1 MVGVSPGNGHPYSFA
16 SIVNGYSDEGFERAD
31 WDVIHDY
38 LREKDASEF
47 GFPGVEVTHAWTQ
60 DETET
65 RKLCDA
71 ARIPNA
77 VGELGDL
84 RDAVD
89 AVVLARDDYESHAEM
104 AMPFLEDG
112 TPVFLDK
119 PLTLDEEELA
129 AFRPYLED
137 GQLMSCSGMRYAR
150 ALDEPRAHLDRFGDA
165 KLVRGTVINDWPKYG
180 AHMLDAI
187 FGLLDQR
194 PVAVETAPAADGPAT
209 DGPATDGP
217 ATNGPGT
224 DESGGVSAGKGHDH
238 TSVAIRMDGGTLV
251 QVDTLGD
258 APMTFSVDL
267 YGTDRTG
274 RYELRDNFTAFRR
287 TLYRFVETVRTGEPR
302 LAPEETLDVVRTL
315 VAGRRAD
322 EQDRRVSIAEV
333 GEP

>member
-16 SIVNGYSDEGFERAD
+16 SIVNGYSDEGFERTD

-47 GFPGVEVTHAWTQ
+47 GFPSVEVTHAWTQ

-77 VGELGDL
+77 VDELGDL

-89 AVVLARDDYESHAEM
+89 AVILARDDYESHAEM
-104 AMPFLEDG
+104 AMPFLEAG
-112 TPVFLDK
+112 IPVFLDK
-119 PLTLDEEELA
+119 PLTLDAEELA
-129 AFRPYLED
+129 AFRPHLEA
-137 GQLMSCSGMRYAR
+137 GRLMSCSGMRYAR

-165 KLVRGTVINDWPKYG
+165 TLVRGTVINDWPKYG

-194 PVAVETAPAADGPAT
+194 PVAVETAPAAD
-209 DGPATDGP
+209 
-217 ATNGPGT
+217 
-224 DESGGVSAGKGHDH
+224 ESGGSISAGNGHS
-238 TSVAIRMDGGTLV
+238 SVAIRMDGGTLV
-251 QVDTLGD
+251 QVDTLCD

-287 TLYRFVETVRTGEPR
+287 TLYRFVEMVRTGESQ
-302 LAPEETLDVVRTL
+302 LAPEETLDVIRTL
-315 VAGRRAD
+315 VAGRRA
-322 EQDRRVSIAEV
+322 EREDRRVSIAEV